1 MKNVQYK
8 CEWIHVHRGVRA
20 VGTFL
25 AKNYEKAEFSD
36 SLPDPMATCTNVHQF
51 YSTVVML

>member
-1 MKNVQYK
+1 MQVQYK
-8 CEWIHVHRGVRA
+8 CEWIHVHRGARA

-36 SLPDPMATCTNVHQF
+36 SLPDPTATCTYVYQF